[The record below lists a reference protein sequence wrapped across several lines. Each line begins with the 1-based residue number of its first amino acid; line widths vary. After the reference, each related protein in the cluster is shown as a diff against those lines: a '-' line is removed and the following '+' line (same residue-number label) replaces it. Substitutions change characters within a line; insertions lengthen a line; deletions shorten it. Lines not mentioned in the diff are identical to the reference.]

1 MPHLLELFSGTGSV
15 GRAFQAAGWEVTSLD
30 ILPGATIQS
39 DILDW
44 DYKKY
49 PPGYFD
55 FVWASPPCT
64 EYSIARTRAKRP
76 RDFAS
81 ADAVVSRT
89 LDIIEYLRPHLWLI
103 ENPQTGHLKH
113 SEIMREIPW
122 RDVTY
127 CRYGFPYKKQTRL
140 WGWFPF
146 ELRPIC
152 RKHDPCDLVVDGR
165 HPDTAQRGSH
175 GTRRT
180 LEELYSLPPE
190 LCDEIATYA
199 NLWV

>member
-1 MPHLLELFSGTGSV
+1 MPRLLELFSGTGSI
-15 GRAFQAAGWEVTSLD
+15 GRAFEAKGWEVISLD

-39 DILDW
+39 NILLW
-44 DYKKY
+44 DYKIY

-76 RDFAS
+76 RDFS
-81 ADAVVSRT
+81 LADAIVCAT
-89 LDIIEYLRPHLWLI
+89 LDIIEYLRPQLWLI
-103 ENPQTGHLKH
+103 ENPQTGHLKNKP
-113 SEIMREIPW
+113 IMRDILW

-127 CRYGFPYKKQTRL
+127 CKYGFPYKKQTRL
-140 WGWFPF
+140 WGFFPF
-146 ELRPIC
+146 DFRPIC
-152 RKHDPCDLVVDGR
+152 CKLHPCEHVVDGR
-165 HPDTAQRGSH
+165 HPGRAQREHKGV
-175 GTRRT
+175 RRS
-180 LEELYSLPPE
+180 LKELYSLPPH

>member
-49 PPGYFD
+49 PPGCFD

-81 ADAVVSRT
+81 ADAIVSRT
-89 LDIIEYLRPHLWLI
+89 LDIIEFFKPILWLI
-103 ENPQTGHLKH
+103 ENPQTGHLKNR
-113 SEIMREIPW
+113 EIMREIPW

-152 RKHDPCDLVVDGR
+152 RKHDPCDRVVDGR
-165 HPDTAQRGSH
+165 HPETAQRGE
-175 GTRRT
+175 RRT
-180 LEELYSLPPE
+180 VEDLYSLPPE
-190 LCDEIATYA
+190 LCDEIAAYA
-199 NLWV
+199 SLWV